1 MTQTTA
7 TRAVRPIR
15 AAAAREGGATAGS
28 RRWWGLAVLG
38 LSQLIV
44 LLDGTV
50 VNIALPSAQAD
61 LGIGDGARQWVITSY
76 ALAFGGLLLLGGRIA
91 DLVGRK
97 RVFLTGVAGFGIASA
112 VAGAANGA
120 GMLFAGRALQGAFAA
135 LLVPA
140 AMSLLTT
147 TFTDPRERARAFGI
161 FGAIAGAGA
170 ALGLL
175 VGGIVTE
182 YLDWRWCM
190 YIAVP
195 VEVLVLVGAVP
206 LLHDPGERT
215 GGRLDVTGAVL
226 GTAGLAAIV
235 YGFGEAESR
244 GWDDPLVL
252 GLPAGGAVLL
262 ALFVLWQSR
271 TAHPLLPLRVVRDR
285 RRAGAFLTAGLAPV
299 AMFGLFLFMTYY
311 LQVILGYSA
320 VRTGLAFLPLT
331 ASMITSSTQI
341 GARLAGVVAPRLVVV
356 PGLLVAAAGMVVLA
370 QAGTEASYTT
380 RVLPGL
386 ILTGMGMGA
395 TMMTV
400 MATATAGVDPRDAGV
415 TSAMVSTAQQ
425 VGGAVGTSVLNTVA
439 AGAAAE
445 WLAGHGGRGSGAAAR
460 AEAAVHGF
468 STALWGVAGLL
479 VVTAVIAAALLGN
492 GPGRGRR
499 TDR

>member
-1 MTQTTA
+1 MTQTTL
-7 TRAVRPIR
+7 TRAGRPAP
-15 AAAAREGGATAGS
+15 AAAPAGREAPGDA

-97 RVFLTGVAGFGIASA
+97 RTFLTGVAGFGLASA
-112 VAGAANGA
+112 VGGAADGA

-135 LLVPA
+135 LIVPA

-147 TFTDPRERARAFGI
+147 TFTDPRERGRAFGV

-170 ALGLL
+170 AAGLL
-175 VGGIVTE
+175 IGGLVTQ

-195 VEVLVLVGAVP
+195 VEVVVLIAAVP
-206 LLHDPGERT
+206 LLSDTGRRA
-215 GGRLDVTGAVL
+215 GGRLDVPGAVL

-235 YGFGEAESR
+235 YGLGEAESR
-244 GWDDPLVL
+244 GWGDPLVL
-252 GLPAGGAVLL
+252 GLPAGGVLL
-262 ALFVLWQSR
+262 LAAFVLWQAR
-271 TAHPLLPLRVVRDR
+271 TPHPLLPLRILRDR
-285 RRAGAFLTAGLAPV
+285 RRAGALLTAGLAPV
-299 AMFGLFLFMTYY
+299 AMFGVFLFMTYY
-311 LQVILGYSA
+311 LQVVLGYSA

-331 ASMITSSTQI
+331 LAMITGSTQLA
-341 GARLAGVVAPRLVVV
+341 ARLVPFVAPRTIVV
-356 PGLLVAAAGMVVLA
+356 PGLLTAATGLLVLA
-370 QAGTEASYTT
+370 QAGTGTPYAT

-386 ILTGMGMGA
+386 VLLGLGMGS

-400 MATATAGVDPRDAGV
+400 MATATAGVDPQDAGV

-425 VGGAVGTSVLNTVA
+425 VGGAVGTSVLNSVA
-439 AGAAAE
+439 AGATQG
-445 WLAGHGGRGSGAAAR
+445 WLAGHPGAPVT
-460 AEAAVHGF
+460 EATVHGS
-468 STALWGVAGLL
+468 STALWWVAGLL
-479 VVTAVIAAALLGN
+479 VLTAVPAGILLRSG
-492 GPGRGRR
+492 GPRQGAGRA
-499 TDR
+499 